1 MDNAGWVWGAPHAR
15 SSSTS
20 DLRPSAL
27 RVRLTELKEQV
38 DVKVVYRIE
47 PSAFH
52 LLGLGLG

>member
-1 MDNAGWVWGAPHAR
+1 VRHTRAAPH
-15 SSSTS
+15 SSTS